1 MRKFSLLNMSKMLP
15 DKNTIVLVLLLMS
28 SACKKSPNNIEIN
41 LEVINKSSVR
51 AENVKLYA
59 KDFLLSDTT
68 IIYSDS
74 LLLSDIEVD
83 QAHSQTWNL
92 GPIHE
97 GAVYFCCQLDTIAI
111 LKEIALID
119 GGRLWSWG
127 SNRDVLIYN
136 DSIVVKYGNGY

>member
-1 MRKFSLLNMSKMLP
+1 MLKL
-15 DKNTIVLVLLLMS
+15 KNTIVLVLLLMS

-41 LEVINKSSVR
+41 VEVINRSSVR

-92 GPIHE
+92 GRVNE
-97 GAVYFCCQLDTIAI
+97 GAVYFCCQLDTLVI

-127 SNRDVLIYN
+127 SNRDVFIYN